1 MTTRLLIIG
10 GSDAGISAGLRAR
23 EPDPNCEVTVVV
35 ADRFPNYSICGLP
48 FYLSGEV
55 PDWHWLAHRTAED
68 ITREG
73 IHLSLDTTAQAIVPA
88 NYLVT
93 MLDEAGKT
101 RQVPYDRLVIATG
114 AVPVRPRIPGI
125 DLPGVYLLRSMQD
138 SFAVH
143 EYLDTHAP
151 RSAVIVGG
159 GYIGVEM
166 ADAFVHRGLPVTL
179 VEHGASVLKT
189 VDESLGKLVSAELRH
204 HGVEVA
210 TGVAVERIA
219 QTGTQLRVMGSEGFS
234 ATADLVLVAVSVRP
248 QTELAE
254 AAGIA
259 IGERQAICITRTM
272 ETNVPDIYAA
282 GDCVETW
289 HRRLLQTPTYL
300 PLGTTAHK
308 QGRIAGENAV
318 GGHREF
324 AGTLGTQVVKVFDVA
339 VARTGLRDAEAGKAG
354 FEPLTVESTN
364 WDHKVYYPGANPLHI
379 RVTGDRKTGRLLG
392 AQIVG
397 QWQAEV
403 AKRMDVFATA
413 LFHGMR
419 VDDLNDLDLS
429 YTPPVSSPW
438 DPIQMGAQAW
448 LKAQGHTHG
457 TILSD

>member
-1 MTTRLLIIG
+1 MTKLLILG
-10 GSDAGISAGLRAR
+10 GSDAGISAALRAK
-23 EPDPNCEVTVVV
+23 EVDPTTNVTVVV

-73 IHLSLDTTAQAIVPA
+73 IHLLLDSTAQAIDPA
-88 NYLVT
+88 NHLVT

-101 RQVPYDRLVIATG
+101 RQLPYDRLVIATG
-114 AVPVRPRIPGI
+114 AVPVRPHILGI

-143 EYLDTHAP
+143 EYLDTRAP

-166 ADAFVHRGLPVTL
+166 ADAFVHLGLVVTV

-189 VDESLGKLVSAELRH
+189 VDESLGRRVSAELGH

-210 TGVAVERIA
+210 TCVAVERIA
-219 QTGTQLRVMGSEGFS
+219 QAGSQLRVMGSEGFHT
-234 ATADLVLVAVSVRP
+234 TADLVLVAVSVQP
-248 QTELAE
+248 QTELAQS
-254 AAGIA
+254 AGIA
-259 IGERQAICITRTM
+259 TGERQAIRVTRAM
-272 ETNVPDIYAA
+272 ETTVPDIYAA

-289 HRRLLQTPTYL
+289 HRLLNAPTYL

-324 AGTLGTQVVKVFDVA
+324 AGTLGTQVVKVFELV
-339 VARTGLRDAEAGKAG
+339 VARTGLRDNEAVQAG
-354 FEPLTVESTN
+354 FDPLTVETTS
-364 WDHKVYYPGANPLHI
+364 WDHKVYYPGAHKI
-379 RVTGDRKTGRLLG
+379 RIRLTGDGKTGRLLG
-392 AQIVG
+392 AQMVG
-397 QWQAEV
+397 HYQSEV
-403 AKRMDVFATA
+403 AKRIDIFATA

-419 VDDLNDLDLS
+419 VDELNDLDLS

-438 DPIQMGAQAW
+438 DPVQMSAQAW
-448 LKAQGHTHG
+448 VKQHHRAG
-457 TILSD
+457 

>member
-23 EPDPNCEVTVVV
+23 EVDPSCEVTIVL
-35 ADRFPNYSICGLP
+35 ADGFPNYSICGLP

-68 ITREG
+68 IAREG
-73 IHLSLDTTAQAIVPA
+73 IHLLLASTAQAIAPA
-88 NYLVT
+88 NHLVT
-93 MLDEAGKT
+93 ILDEAGKP
-101 RQVPYDRLVIATG
+101 RQLPYDRLVIATG

-125 DLPGVYLLRSMQD
+125 DLSGVYLLRSMQD

-151 RSAVIVGG
+151 ASAVIVGG
-159 GYIGVEM
+159 GYIGMEM
-166 ADAFVHRGLPVTL
+166 ADAFVRLGLAVTV

-189 VDESLGKLVSAELRH
+189 VDESLGKQVLAELRH

-210 TGVAVERIA
+210 TGIAVERIA
-219 QTGTQLRVMGSEGFS
+219 QAGTQLRVMGSEGFS
-234 ATADLVLVAVSVRP
+234 VTADLVLVAVSVRP

-259 IGERQAICITRTM
+259 TGERQAIRVTRAM
-272 ETNVPDIYAA
+272 ETTVPDIYAA

-289 HRRLLQTPTYL
+289 HRLLNAPTYL

-324 AGTLGTQVVKVFDVA
+324 AGTLGTQVVKVFELV
-339 VARTGLRDAEAGKAG
+339 VARTGLRDNEAVQAG
-354 FEPLTVESTN
+354 FDPLTVETTS
-364 WDHKVYYPGANPLHI
+364 WDHKVYYPGAHEMHI

-392 AQIVG
+392 AQMVG
-397 QWQAEV
+397 HSQSEV
-403 AKRMDVFATA
+403 AKRIDVFATA

-419 VDDLNDLDLS
+419 VDELNDLDLS
-429 YTPPVSSPW
+429 YTPPLSSPW
-438 DPIQMGAQAW
+438 DPVQMSAQAW
-448 LKAQGHTHG
+448 VKQHHRA
-457 TILSD
+457 D